1 MSVKSKVSKLLYGE
15 GPKRSRY
22 IAQGMKS
29 YAPKGALAG
38 GVAGRVLDGVDALT
52 GGMDG
57 SHLGNIAM
65 DMAAG
70 GAAGAGYGALKGNK
84 AYKAALKKHKM
95 RKNLVNA
102 GLTTGAIGTT
112 VGGAALIDKRRKGM
126 RKKAS
131 AGLLLPAAAGLG
143 ALGAGTS
150 ALGAAGA
157 YTTSD
162 RGAGGRSA
170 VGGGLIGPV
179 GAVGGLAGGAAL
191 GAATGAGVG
200 AVKELM
206 TDGGFRT
213 LMRRNPRKAKGFIK
227 RLLQARDARKLKA
240 AKKAVFAEM
249 KDTALRYGK
258 RGAFLSGAAGIPLG
272 ALAAG
277 GMLGSTM
284 GRRPGAK
291 TTYEQRTMK

>member
-1 MSVKSKVSKLLYGE
+1 MSVKKKVSKLLYGE

-84 AYKAALKKHKM
+84 AYKAALKKYKM
-95 RKNLVNA
+95 RKKLVNA
-102 GLTTGAIGTT
+102 GLATSALGTA
-112 VGGAALIDKRRKGM
+112 GGVVAMDKRRKGM

-191 GAATGAGVG
+191 GAATGAGIG

-213 LMRRNPRKAKGFIK
+213 LMKRNPRKAKGFIK
-227 RLLQARDARKLKA
+227 RLLQARNARKLKA

-284 GRRPGAK
+284 GRRAGAK
-291 TTYEQRTMK
+291 TKYEQRTMK